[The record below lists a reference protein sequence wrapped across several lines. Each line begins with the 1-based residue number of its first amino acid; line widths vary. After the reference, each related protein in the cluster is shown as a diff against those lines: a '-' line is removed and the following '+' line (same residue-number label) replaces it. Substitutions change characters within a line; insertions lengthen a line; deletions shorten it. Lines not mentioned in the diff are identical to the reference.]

1 MDFNIKGPNCVNVSI
16 QKSQREVSSMSYWP
30 WGLSEKEEF
39 ASIAGTWIA

>member
-1 MDFNIKGPNCVNVSI
+1 MHFYIEGPNCVNMSI
-16 QKSQREVSSMSYWP
+16 QKSREASSMSQWP

>member
-1 MDFNIKGPNCVNVSI
+1 MHFYIEGPNCVNMSI
-16 QKSQREVSSMSYWP
+16 QKSQREASSMSQWP